1 MSYLGTTALT
11 VLFTVLFLL
20 AYKFLINP
28 QVILPATLSSMSKC
42 PDRWNYNAGTQ
53 MCEPAY
59 VTSCLPFNPD
69 VPTLNTVLARCNVAQ
84 TCGTS
89 WSGACP

>member
-1 MSYLGTTALT
+1 MSSLGTAALT
-11 VLFTVLFLL
+11 VLFTVIFLV

-42 PDRWNYNAGTQ
+42 PERWNYNAGTQ
-53 MCEPAY
+53 MCDPAY
-59 VTSCLPFNPD
+59 VTSCLPFSPD
-69 VPTLNTVLARCNVAQ
+69 APTLTSVLARCNLAK